1 MSQLHTTSHV
11 FAILDHIPMG
21 VFALDVDYNIVFWN
35 RRLEEWTGI
44 NRHAILNDAIENH
57 YPHLTEPRYT
67 SRLDGVLAGGPP
79 VIFSSPLHNHII
91 PALLPDGEKRI
102 QETTVIPVDDGHGG
116 YYAMF
121 TIQDVTDDKRRV
133 REMLRLQKKTEQEA
147 SERATAEARL
157 RESDAELR
165 ALFAAMNDLILI
177 LEEDGTYSQVV
188 DTRGRN
194 MLPPEAKVVGK
205 KIEDIFLPELSQRI
219 RAGLAQALAGRK
231 PVDIEYSMVY
241 KGRTYWHSAT
251 LSPMSTRRVVVIVRD
266 ITEKKNA
273 QQQETEL
280 EIEREKVKLLSDFIH
295 SASHDF
301 RTSLSVLN
309 TGIYL
314 LRRSKTDDQR
324 TERLDRLEQ
333 QTKHLK
339 ELVNSLFTLSRW
351 DMTGGDLETNRVS
364 VASMLGNLEANFTH
378 RLEQRPEVKL
388 RVLPITI
395 DAPLYADEIEI
406 TRAVG
411 QLIDNALNFTEAGE
425 VVVSAEAQGEM
436 LHISVEDTGIGIAE
450 EDHEDIFN
458 LFYKVDKARTRQVGG
473 LGLGLSITRRIVQ
486 AHGGYITVES
496 TPDVGSTFT
505 IVIPFNDL

>member
-1 MSQLHTTSHV
+1 
-11 FAILDHIPMG
+11 
-21 VFALDVDYNIVFWN
+21 
-35 RRLEEWTGI
+35 
-44 NRHAILNDAIENH
+44 
-57 YPHLTEPRYT
+57 
-67 SRLDGVLAGGPP
+67 
-79 VIFSSPLHNHII
+79 
-91 PALLPDGEKRI
+91 
-102 QETTVIPVDDGHGG
+102 
-116 YYAMF
+116 
-121 TIQDVTDDKRRV
+121 
-133 REMLRLQKKTEQEA
+133 
-147 SERATAEARL
+147 
-157 RESDAELR
+157 
-165 ALFAAMNDLILI
+165 
-177 LEEDGTYSQVV
+177 
-188 DTRGRN
+188 
-194 MLPPEAKVVGK
+194 VVGK

-219 RAGLAQALAGRK
+219 RVGLAQALAGRK